1 MNFRRILVGPIVLLS
16 FAGVLFAQKGASA
29 ATEPLYL
36 SPAEAHGGKW
46 CFNPNSPKLQVLTAP
61 VSQPSDLVDA
71 AALAADLKDL
81 REFLR
86 TQYPG
91 YSLLAQAPDFNVD
104 DFFRDWRPQRRF
116 GRSICVA
123 TLTGTQ

>member
-1 MNFRRILVGPIVLLS
+1 MSTTLWESL
-16 FAGVLFAQKGASA
+16 
-29 ATEPLYL
+29 
-36 SPAEAHGGKW
+36 GGEKQLA
-46 CFNPNSPKLQVLTAP
+46 KV
-61 VSQPSDLVDA
+61 VSDLVDA